1 MKWLLDGT
9 EGPCKNGDCAISI
22 GNGNQNDDLM
32 LFAAN
37 GDGAM
42 KWQLKK
48 ERMEGLVYLLRN
60 GVNNNVSVKIAQS
73 SCAPT

>member
-1 MKWLLDGT
+1 MGRRA
-9 EGPCKNGDCAISI
+9 PCKNGDCAIDI

-48 ERMEGLVYLLRN
+48 ERMEGLVYLLQN
-60 GVNNNVSVKIAQS
+60 SVNNNVSVKIAQS
-73 SCAPT
+73 LCAPT